1 MTEREL
7 DTLNVGDI
15 VLYNN
20 PADKY
25 YPEIG
30 PEIEEPQHGFIR
42 AITKDYEGKRKVF
55 YVQYFHN
62 PMSNPSISWSNMKY
76 WFFAS

>member
-15 VLYNN
+15 VFYSNTVV
-20 PADKY
+20 
-25 YPEIG
+25 EESG
-30 PEIEEPQHGFIR
+30 EEPPHGFIR

-62 PMSNPSISWSNMKY
+62 PMSNPSISLSNMKY

>member
-15 VLYNN
+15 VFYNN
-20 PADKY
+20 PADNPKSV
-25 YPEIG
+25 
-30 PEIEEPQHGFIR
+30 EPPHGFIR
-42 AITKDYEGKRKVF
+42 AITKDYEGKRKIF

-62 PMSNPSISWSNMKY
+62 PMSKPSISLSNMKY

>member
-1 MTEREL
+1 MTKREL

-20 PADKY
+20 TADKY
-25 YPEIG
+25 YPESK
-30 PEIEEPQHGFIR
+30 EPAHGFIR
-42 AITKDYEGKRKVF
+42 AITKDYTGTGKVF

-62 PMSNPSISWSNMKY
+62 PMSKPSISLSNMKY
-76 WFFAS
+76 WFFAT